1 MAPMPSTEKQTL
13 NDELRATLLEV
24 ARDSIRYGLQHGR
37 PLTVDPADYPEP
49 LGEERASFVTLNID
63 GRLRGCMGHLEAV
76 APLVVD
82 VADNAYAAAFRDP
95 RFPPLSN
102 AEFDD
107 LELHISVL
115 SKPEPMQF
123 SSEEDLLKQ
132 IRPGEDGLIL
142 EDGFAKGTFLPSVWE
157 SLPKARDFLAHLKV
171 KAGLPPDYWSPS
183 LKVYRYETE
192 SFA

>member
-1 MAPMPSTEKQTL
+1 MPSTEKQTL